1 MPDLSRRKLLGLMGT
16 VPLVGGALGATVVGG
31 AADNKATFKGAKNS
45 GALKPVSE
53 SDMLAAS
60 RVAREE
66 IRKQYLPNVT
76 LYTQDN
82 KRVRFYDDLIKDKI
96 ITINVFYANCE
107 GICPAITANLVKV
120 QKLLGPRVGRDIFM
134 YSMTLKP
141 EEDDVKAL
149 KMYQEMHGIGPGWT
163 LLTGKPDDCELLRK
177 SMGFTYPNTRI
188 DKDKSQHIGN
198 IRYGNEPL
206 MLWAACPGMAHAPWI
221 VESISW
227 VMRS

>member
-1 MPDLSRRKLLGLMGT
+1 MPDLSRRKLLGLLGT
-16 VPLVGGALGATVVGG
+16 APLVGGVLDARVNGAG
-31 AADNKATFKGAKNS
+31 ADNKPAVKA
-45 GALKPVSE
+45 VSA

-60 RVAREE
+60 RAARED

-82 KRVRFYDDLIKDKI
+82 KRVRFYDDLVKDKI

-107 GICPAITANLVKV
+107 GVCPAITANLVKV
-120 QKLLGPRVGRDIFM
+120 QKLLGKRVGRDIFM
-134 YSMTLKP
+134 YSMTIKP

-149 KMYQEMHGIGPGWT
+149 KMYQQMHGIGPGWT
-163 LLTGKPDDCELLRK
+163 LLTGKPADVELLRK
-177 SMGFTYPNTRI
+177 SLGFTYPNKRI
-188 DKDKSQHIGN
+188 DQDKSQHIGN

-206 MLWAACPGMAHAPWI
+206 MLWAACPGMAHAQWI

>member
-1 MPDLSRRKLLGLMGT
+1 MPELSRRKLLGLMGT
-16 VPLVGGALGATVVGG
+16 APLVGGVLGASAIGAAADNA
-31 AADNKATFKGAKNS
+31 AADNKAAAK
-45 GALKPVSE
+45 AVSA

-60 RVAREE
+60 RAARED

-82 KRVRFYDDLIKDKI
+82 KRVRFYDDLVKDKI

-107 GICPAITANLVKV
+107 GVCPAITANLVKV

-134 YSMTLKP
+134 YSMTIKP

-149 KMYQEMHGIGPGWT
+149 KMYQQMHGIGPGWT
-163 LLTGKPDDCELLRK
+163 LLTGKPDDVELLRK
-177 SMGFTYPNTRI
+177 SLGFTYPNKRI
-188 DKDKSQHIGN
+188 DQDKSQHIGN

-206 MLWAACPGMAHAPWI
+206 MLWAACPGMAHAQWI